1 MWLEGFPSRTSRRQ
15 GGGMMKGRHVMD
27 NRGKRQAASIFGG
40 MGFYIALLVCVVA
53 AGVVGY
59 FALLKDDPKPVEDPI
74 PSSVSKPEPPQS
86 VIAPDPEP
94 ARPVINE
101 APVIVENPTVRPILD
116 EAPEEPEE
124 LPVFDAEGIPL
135 NEDDAP
141 VMDAEPIEAEEPM
154 IVVSPL
160 AGETV
165 AAFSA
170 GQLTY
175 DATLGDWRTHDGVDI
190 RAEAGTPV
198 VSAAAGTVSA
208 VEEDGRMGTTVT
220 VDHHNGYVTT
230 YASLQ
235 PETGVLKGDEI
246 AAGAV
251 LGAVGNTSLTEAGW
265 GAHLHFSVSK
275 DGEPVDPAEFLGE

>member
-1 MWLEGFPSRTSRRQ
+1 
-15 GGGMMKGRHVMD
+15 MD

-59 FALLKDDPKPVEDPI
+59 FALLKDDTKPVEDPV
-74 PSSVSKPEPPQS
+74 PSAVSEPEPAQS
-86 VIAPDPEP
+86 VTAPEPEP
-94 ARPVINE
+94 ARPVLKE
-101 APVIVENPTVRPILD
+101 TPVIVEHPTVRPILED
-116 EAPEEPEE
+116 EPEE
-124 LPVFDAEGIPL
+124 APVFDTEGIPL

-141 VMDAEPIEAEEPM
+141 VMEPAPIEAVEPM
-154 IVVSPL
+154 IVVAPL

-170 GQLTY
+170 DQLAY
-175 DATLGDWRTHDGVDI
+175 DATLGDWRTHDGIDI
-190 RAEAGTPV
+190 RAEAGTAV
-198 VSAAAGTVSA
+198 ASAAAGVVLS

-220 VDHHNGYVTT
+220 VDHRNGYITT

-235 PETGVLKGDEI
+235 PEVSVLAGDEI
-246 AAGAV
+246 PAGAV

-275 DGEPVDPAEFLGE
+275 DGEPVDPAVFLGE

>member
-59 FALLKDDPKPVEDPI
+59 FALLKNDTKPVEDPV
-74 PSSVSKPEPPQS
+74 PSAVSEPEPAQS
-86 VIAPDPEP
+86 VTAPDPEP
-94 ARPVINE
+94 AKPVISE
-101 APVIVENPTVRPILD
+101 APVIVENPTVRPILEEEPAKPA
-116 EAPEEPEE
+116 EAPV
-124 LPVFDAEGIPL
+124 LDAEGIPL

-141 VMDAEPIEAEEPM
+141 VMEPAPIEAVEPM

-160 AGETV
+160 SGETV

-170 GQLTY
+170 DRLTY
-175 DATLGDWRTHDGVDI
+175 DATLGDWRTHDGIDI
-190 RAEAGTPV
+190 RAEAGTEV
-198 VSAAAGTVSA
+198 VSAAAGVVAS
-208 VEEDGRMGTTVT
+208 VEDDGRMGTTIT
-220 VDHHNGYVTT
+220 VDHRNGYVTT

-235 PETGVLKGDEI
+235 PEASVLKGDEI
-246 AAGAV
+246 PAGAV

-275 DGEPVDPAEFLGE
+275 DGELVDPVVFLGE